1 MFTPN
6 SRSNNRLLAL
16 EQELMGWKTSPQ
28 QQQNDLESE
37 ELEDEEVKEFPAP
50 YSQQIRFYGEQ
61 PQDDY
66 EPEEVESDRLISS
79 PRLNVSRNQSQPFSY
94 VALAHTLNN
103 HANQRWQKNLTH
115 FQSQQHEL
123 EPLTD
128 NNILEPPRFS
138 TSASVSI
145 SYSPQPPAKNIP
157 SQEKLSLHIPDI
169 HLPEADSAE
178 AFASSEQA
186 FSSDEPSY
194 TSLLQ
199 IIQSARQTSP
209 DELEAENLSSVQ
221 TIEVAAEAM
230 PSATS
235 STNAP
240 EKTDSTELT
249 NTDNS
254 LSVLVF
260 TAPNE
265 AIAQPNIDA
274 KKQTKTDDSES
285 VLVDVFEETEIVK
298 PTNQDEQVS
307 VADTN
312 YFFSDAYTS
321 EIYE

>member
-37 ELEDEEVKEFPAP
+37 ELEAEEVEEIPAP

-66 EPEEVESDRLISS
+66 ELEEVVSDRLISS

-94 VALAHTLNN
+94 VELAHTLNN

-115 FQSQQHEL
+115 FQSQQHDL

-128 NNILEPPRFS
+128 KNILEPPRFS
-138 TSASVSI
+138 TSATVSI
-145 SYSPQPPAKNIP
+145 PYSPQPPGKNIP
-157 SQEKLSLHIPDI
+157 IQEKLSLHIPDI
-169 HLPEADSAE
+169 RLPEADSAE
-178 AFASSEQA
+178 AFASSESV

-199 IIQSARQTSP
+199 IIQSARKTSP
-209 DELEAENLSSVQ
+209 GESEAENSSSVK

-230 PSATS
+230 PSLSETLPQTATS
-235 STNAP
+235 LTNAP
-240 EKTDSTELT
+240 QKIDNEELT
-249 NTDNS
+249 NTYNYESALAYTSDAMEVLEDN
-254 LSVLVF
+254 
-260 TAPNE
+260 
-265 AIAQPNIDA
+265 
-274 KKQTKTDDSES
+274 
-285 VLVDVFEETEIVK
+285 
-298 PTNQDEQVS
+298 NQHEKILPE
-307 VADTN
+307 DTN
-312 YFFSDAYTS
+312 YVFSDEYTLD
-321 EIYE
+321 IL